1 LAARESGRCHRTGPA
16 ERLRAILK
24 QALERTLLATGV
36 ASLLGHAAP
45 RGSLVLAY
53 HNIVPHGEPPG
64 GDRSLHLS
72 QRDFATQ
79 LDILQREVDVV
90 PLTELL
96 EPATKG
102 SRPRVAISFDDAYRG
117 AVTVGVEVLRTRSL
131 PATIFVPPAFLGGR
145 SFWWDAAADPV
156 SGLSQAA
163 RAHALETCAGQDDL
177 VRAWAAS
184 TGLSLQ
190 APPAH
195 AVAASEE
202 ELQRAL
208 EYPGLTLGSHTWS
221 HPNLTRLNDAELADE
236 LTRPLGWLRER
247 FLRVIPWLTYPYGLT
262 DGRVERAAER
272 AGYEAALCVDGG
284 WLGPSPSRYSL
295 PRFNVPA
302 GLSAAGFRLRL
313 AGLFCR

>member
-1 LAARESGRCHRTGPA
+1 
-16 ERLRAILK
+16 LRAILK
-24 QALERTLLATGV
+24 QALERALLATGAARV
-36 ASLLGHAAP
+36 LRRIAP
-45 RGSLVLAY
+45 RDGLVLAY

-72 QRDFATQ
+72 QRDFSAQ
-79 LDILQREVDVV
+79 LDILQREMDVV
-90 PLTELL
+90 ALTELL
-96 EPATKG
+96 EPGAEG
-102 SRPRVAISFDDAYRG
+102 SRPRVAITFDDAYRG
-117 AVTVGVEVLRTRSL
+117 AVTVGVEELCTRSL
-131 PATIFVPPAFLGGR
+131 PATIFIPPAFLGGR

-163 RAHALETCAGQDDL
+163 REHALGSCAGQDDL

-184 TGLSLQ
+184 AGQPLQ

-202 ELQRAL
+202 ELQHAL
-208 EYPGLTLGSHTWS
+208 DYPGLTLGSHTWS

-236 LTRPLGWLRER
+236 LTRPLGWLRDR
-247 FLRVIPWLTYPYGLT
+247 FSRVIPWLTYPYGLT
-262 DGRVERAAER
+262 DGRVERAVER
-272 AGYEAALCVDGG
+272 AGYEAALRVDGG
-284 WLGPSPSRYSL
+284 WLGPSPPRYSL

-313 AGLFCR
+313 AGLFCQ

>member
-1 LAARESGRCHRTGPA
+1 M
-16 ERLRAILK
+16 RAFLK
-24 QALERTLLATGV
+24 RVAERTLLATG
-36 ASLLGHAAP
+36 AANLLRRAAP
-45 RGSLVLAY
+45 RGGLVLAY
-53 HNIVPHGEPPG
+53 HNIIPHGELPG

-72 QRDFATQ
+72 RRDFAAQ

-96 EPATKG
+96 EPVADG
-102 SRPRVAISFDDAYRG
+102 SRPRVAITFDDAYRG
-117 AVTVGVEVLRTRSL
+117 AVTAGVEELRTRSL
-131 PATIFVPPAFLGGR
+131 PATIFVPPAFVGGR
-145 SFWWDAAADPV
+145 SFWWDSAADPV

-163 RAHALETCAGQDDL
+163 RGHAIESCAGQDDL

-184 TGLSLQ
+184 AGLPLQ

-236 LTRPLGWLRER
+236 LSRPLGWLRER
-247 FLRVIPWLTYPYGLT
+247 FARVIPWLTYPYGLT

-272 AGYEAALCVDGG
+272 AGYEAALRVDGG

-295 PRFNVPA
+295 PRLNVAA

>member
-1 LAARESGRCHRTGPA
+1 M
-16 ERLRAILK
+16 RAFLK
-24 QALERTLLATGV
+24 RVAERTLLATG
-36 ASLLGHAAP
+36 AARLLGRSAP
-45 RGSLVLAY
+45 RGGLVLAY

-72 QRDFATQ
+72 RRDFAAQ

-90 PLTELL
+90 RLSDLL
-96 EPATKG
+96 EPGAEG
-102 SRPRVAISFDDAYRG
+102 SRPRVAITFDDAYRG
-117 AVTVGVEVLRTRSL
+117 AVTAGVEELRTRSL
-131 PATIFVPPAFLGGR
+131 PATIFVPPAFVGGR
-145 SFWWDAAADPV
+145 SFWWDSVADPV

-163 RAHALETCAGQDDL
+163 RAHALESCAGQDDL
-177 VRAWAAS
+177 VRAWAAAA
-184 TGLSLQ
+184 GLPLQ

-208 EYPGLTLGSHTWS
+208 AYPGLTLGSHTWS
-221 HPNLTRLNDAELADE
+221 HPNLTRLTDAELADE
-236 LTRPLGWLRER
+236 LSRPLAWLRER
-247 FLRVIPWLTYPYGLT
+247 FSRVIPWLTYPYGLS
-262 DGRVERAAER
+262 DDRVERATEQ
-272 AGYEAALCVDGG
+272 AGYEAALRVDGG

-302 GLSAAGFRLRL
+302 GISAAGFRLRL